1 MFFYLFQEI
10 ERLRAELDLLKKMTV
25 VDGMIS
31 DGVDNDDGLNNNTSK
46 DYKVDLRVGLESYG
60 LLSTISLNLDG
71 ALVETAT
78 IKNGLLKLQ
87 SGR

>member
-25 VDGMIS
+25 ADGMIS

>member
-1 MFFYLFQEI
+1 
-10 ERLRAELDLLKKMTV
+10 MTV
-25 VDGMIS
+25 ADGMIS